1 MVMTNKV
8 MRTMIM
14 EMKDGLAN
22 CDCCGA
28 KEKDGQTA
36 DGGRVNDIQAQNDQ
50 GNVLVPARTNEQDS
64 SMSALHDQIRSQ
76 YQSQPGMVDA
86 NGRDNSGSNQV
97 LSERVLQ
104 EARKG
109 RNSPS
114 WQNSWGPAGLGYG
127 QYPRSSRVMSDP
139 SFING
144 YQPKNERAIQYPSF
158 G

>member
-1 MVMTNKV
+1 MTNKV

-36 DGGRVNDIQAQNDQ
+36 DSSRVNDIQAQNDQ
-50 GNVLVPARTNEQDS
+50 GNVLVPARTNQQDS
-64 SMSALHDQIRSQ
+64 SLSALDEQIRSQ

-86 NGRDNSGSNQV
+86 TGRDNFGSNQV

-109 RNSPS
+109 RNSAP
-114 WQNSWGPAGLGYG
+114 WQNSWGPADLGYG
-127 QYPRSSRVMSDP
+127 HYPRSSRVMSDP

-144 YQPKNERAIQYPSF
+144 YQTKNERAIQYPSF